1 MKLTLRALSALL
13 GYPSADLK
21 DNVGEIRSALR
32 AEKALSAD
40 ALAQLEPLLSSLETE
55 ELLELQAAYSELF
68 DSSRALSLHLFEHVH
83 GDSRERGQAMIDL
96 GQQYLDR
103 GFIMRAGEL
112 PDFLPMFLEFL
123 SCSPAEETREW
134 LTQPSHV
141 LGVLEQRLRERG
153 SPYAGIFRA
162 LIVLPGARPDAAA
175 IAELRERT
183 DPTQGKSLDDEWE
196 EAPVNFGA
204 PIPNSGGPTGIVARI
219 RAARRSVT
227 RLSKSEGRGHA

>member
-21 DNVGEIRSALR
+21 DNVGEIRAALC
-32 AEKALSAD
+32 AEKALSAE

-55 ELLELQAAYSELF
+55 DLLDLQAAYSGLF

-103 GFIMRAGEL
+103 GFIMQAGEL

-123 SCSPAEETREW
+123 SCAPVEETREW
-134 LTQPSHV
+134 LAQPSHV
-141 LGVLEQRLRERG
+141 LGVLEQRLREHG
-153 SPYAGIFRA
+153 SPYSAIFHA
-162 LIVLPGARPDAAA
+162 LIVLVGTRPDPAA

-183 DPTQGKSLDDEWE
+183 DPTQGKSLDEEWE

-204 PIPNSGGPTGIVARI
+204 PIPNSGGPGIVARI

-227 RLSKSEGRGHA
+227 KLSKSEGRGHA

>member
-21 DNVGEIRSALR
+21 DHAGEIRAALC
-32 AEKALSAD
+32 AEKALSAG
-40 ALAQLEPLLSSLETE
+40 ALAQLEPLLSALETE
-55 ELLELQAAYSELF
+55 DLLDLQAAYSGLF

-103 GFIMRAGEL
+103 GFIMQAGEL

-123 SCSPAEETREW
+123 SCSPVDDAREW
-134 LTQPSHV
+134 LTQPAHV
-141 LGVLEQRLRERG
+141 FGALEQRLREHG
-153 SPYAGIFRA
+153 SPYAAIFHA
-162 LIVLPGARPDAAA
+162 LTVLPGARPDAAA
-175 IAELRERT
+175 IAELRARTERAQ
-183 DPTQGKSLDDEWE
+183 DKSLDEEWE

-204 PIPNSGGPTGIVARI
+204 PLPVSDGPTGIVARI
-219 RAARRSVT
+219 RAARRAAT
-227 RLSKSEGRGHA
+227 NLPRAEGRGHA